1 MKNIR
6 CLAALF
12 VATACLPALGEVDP
26 AAIDKAIVQAM
37 EQHKLPGLSVGVMHH
52 GKVILVKGYGFASI
66 QSREPVTS
74 GTMFAAG
81 SITKQFACVLALQL
95 ADEGRLSMDDR
106 VSKYFPKAYRG
117 GDVAL
122 MDLANHVSGYRDYYP
137 LDFIDRAKAK
147 PRAASLIVDEHVD
160 SMEFEP
166 GTRWVYSNTGFLML
180 GEVVARVAGA
190 PLQQVL
196 EQRVLRPLGMTHSAW
211 EATPGRDGAAAGH
224 RSFMLGDMQTTG
236 DGEGKGW
243 LGAAGGL
250 WTTPGDLLAWDS
262 AMMEGKLVSPA
273 SQRVLTTPRRLS
285 NGLATDYACGLG
297 IGNRGG
303 MQTWAHLGAISG
315 FTARNVM
322 LPGSKSAVVLMTNVE
337 NMNQA
342 LIPLG
347 VSIERMLLTSPASPP
362 TVAGPSVLAAAAALM
377 SEFQAGTPDRGRL
390 AEEFSAFL
398 TPARVQAAASSLAR
412 LGKPKTIEVTSVDLR
427 GGFEHSV
434 ILFKFDA
441 ASAEAEMYRSPDG
454 MVQQFLVSKK

>member
-12 VATACLPALGEVDP
+12 LATGSLPALGDVDP

-37 EQHKLPGLSVGVMHH
+37 EQHKLVGLTAGVMHH
-52 GKVILVKGYGFASI
+52 GKVILVKGYGLASL
-66 QSREPVTS
+66 QPRESVTTE
-74 GTMFAAG
+74 TMFAAG
-81 SITKQFACVLALQL
+81 SITKQFACVMALQL

-137 LDFIDRAKAK
+137 LDFIDRAKVK
-147 PRAASLIVDEHVD
+147 PRAASLIVDQYVD

-166 GTRWVYSNTGFLML
+166 GTRWAYSNTGFLML

-190 PLQQVL
+190 PLSQVV

-211 EATPGRDGAAAGH
+211 EATPGHDGAAAGH
-224 RSFMLGDMQTTG
+224 GSFMLGDIQATG

-250 WTTPGDLLAWDS
+250 WTTPTDLLAWDS
-262 AMMEGKLVSPA
+262 AMMEGRLVSPA
-273 SQRVLTTPRRLS
+273 SQRVLITPRRLS

-303 MQTWAHLGAISG
+303 MQTWAHMGAISG

-322 LPGSKSAVVLMTNVE
+322 LPASKSAVVLMTNVE

-347 VSIERMLLTSPASPP
+347 VSIERMLLASPASPP
-362 TVAGPSVLAAAAALM
+362 ATVGPSVLAAAAALM